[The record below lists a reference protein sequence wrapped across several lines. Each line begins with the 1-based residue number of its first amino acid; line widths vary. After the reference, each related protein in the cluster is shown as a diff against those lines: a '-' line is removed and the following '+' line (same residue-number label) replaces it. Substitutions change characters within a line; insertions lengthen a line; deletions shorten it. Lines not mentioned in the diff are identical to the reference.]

1 MTHTV
6 SFEALPELA
15 GTDLGTTEWM
25 DITQHRID
33 TFANATDDHQWIH
46 CDPVKAADGPFGA
59 TIAHGYLTLSLVI
72 PLFERILDVTGVRTK
87 LNYGLN
93 SVRFPAPV
101 PVGSKVRLRARIVQ
115 VEPVGGGGLQL
126 TWEAKVEVEGLDK
139 PACVAQP
146 VFRFYP

>member
-6 SFEALPELA
+6 SFDALPELA

-25 DITQHRID
+25 DITQPRID
-33 TFANATDDHQWIH
+33 TFADATDDHQWIH
-46 CDPVKAADGPFGA
+46 CDPAKAADGPFGA

-72 PLFERILDVTGVRTK
+72 PLFERILEVTGVRTK

-93 SVRFPAPV
+93 TVRFPAPV

-115 VEPVGGGGLQL
+115 VEPVGGGGVQL
-126 TWEAKVEVEGLDK
+126 TWEAKVEVEGSEK